1 MFLNQNNIVS
11 MKNFH
16 QQILNN
22 EIILDENKPNSF
34 ISTESTNDPNINPNQ
49 KIQKYIFENNNKL
62 YSLFI
67 NLFEEKIKI
76 TINLIK
82 EKQDDYYYEKDFSQE
97 ELKTVNNVFKL
108 CNDIEESYEY
118 FNDLFKEK
126 NNQVIVNESN
136 NSFKIEK
143 KMQISQ
149 KLTIE
154 IPKRYKSKTI
164 HNNLKQDLNTE
175 NKNNKIKCLKNVS
188 PLKDKNDDIEKKL
201 DLLEKDNE
209 KIIELVKNNFI
220 QNEEKFNK
228 ISQNIIQ
235 IDNMINN
242 SFISKK
248 KEEKKN
254 LYILLN
260 RKRGSMSDLSD
271 ISFNSNDNN
280 EINKKNK
287 NNLEKEKFLKIFSDN
302 NSINSEISNEKFFMK
317 ILKKK
322 KLNEENNNLEKK
334 SNNNINEINNNKEEE
349 NETYLYGDKDFLDDI
364 KDDIDF
370 FSSKSPSI
378 TKGGVS
384 INYVNNKPSLYLNNE
399 NKSKN
404 SLFYKENN
412 FNDSQNL
419 FPKNNNNL
427 NLISNYNSNKQNKIE
442 NNKNK
447 LYEKKISS
455 EWTVNNSYNMI
466 GGLLEKNYYN
476 KKINKKTSYRII
488 NKNSIESCNVD
499 FYKDSQNKN
508 KYFNN
513 IFSVDSKIIS
523 DYREF
528 DFIINYLKNKF
539 NKEIINSIRIYRAT
553 EEGDRAEDF
562 HRFCDGNTNVIVL
575 IKTKNGKKIGGYTSV
590 GFNNLNQSI
599 ADDTAFIFSI
609 DKREIYPNIKGKNAI
624 ESYNNLGPT
633 FSGDIIKIYDNFLQ
647 KGGITSKIGSNYQT
661 NEDFQIN
668 DGIKFFGVEEI
679 EVLEF
684 LEMKIDN
691 YI

>member
-1 MFLNQNNIVS
+1 MLLNQKNIVS

-16 QQILNN
+16 QQVFNN

-67 NLFEEKIKI
+67 NLFEDKIKI

-82 EKQDDYYYEKDFSQE
+82 ENQDEYYYEKDFSQE
-97 ELKTVNNVFKL
+97 ELTSINNVFKL

-126 NNQVIVNESN
+126 NNQVILNESN

-149 KLTIE
+149 TLKIE
-154 IPKRYKSKTI
+154 IPKKYRSKTI

-175 NKNNKIKCLKNVS
+175 SKNNKIKCLKNVS

-201 DLLEKDNE
+201 DILEKDNE

-220 QNEEKFNK
+220 QNEEKFNNL
-228 ISQNIIQ
+228 SQNIIQ

-242 SFISKK
+242 SLISKK

-254 LYILLN
+254 LCILLN

-271 ISFNSNDNN
+271 ISSNSNDNN

-302 NSINSEISNEKFFMK
+302 NSINSEVSNEKFFMK

-334 SNNNINEINNNKEEE
+334 NNNNINKINNKEEE
-349 NETYLYGDKDFLDDI
+349 KESYLYGDKDFLDDI

-370 FSSKSPSI
+370 FSSNSPSI

-384 INYVNNKPSLYLNNE
+384 INYVNNKSSLYLNNE

-404 SLFYKENN
+404 SLIYKENY
-412 FNDSQNL
+412 FNDNQYL

-427 NLISNYNSNKQNKIE
+427 NLINNYNINKQNIIE

-476 KKINKKTSYRII
+476 KKINKKESYKII
-488 NKNSIESCNVD
+488 NKNSIELCNVE
-499 FYKDSQNKN
+499 FYKDSRNKN

-562 HRFCDGNTNVIVL
+562 HRLCDGNTNVIVL

-647 KGGITSKIGSNYQT
+647 KGGITSKIGLNYQT

-668 DGIKFFGVEEI
+668 DGIKYFGVEEI

-691 YI
+691 YIN